1 MSELILVR
9 HGQASF
15 GAESYDKLSA
25 QGARQ
30 IEILADYWRTLGDQ
44 FDHLYSGELKRQIE
58 TAEGLRSLVT
68 APDAIQVHPG
78 FNEYNGEPI
87 ISLYLRDHAAADGF
101 GDNVQLP
108 ITDRKTFQLVLEA
121 ATTRWIN
128 DTLEASNADAGYES
142 WRDFQARVHGALD
155 ELMQRHTGGS
165 RVLVSTS
172 GGVIA
177 LALQRALQLPD
188 NQVLATNWMVHNSSV
203 TRLVYGR
210 GKVSLA
216 SFNSLAHLEVPAWRD
231 LITFR

>member
-15 GAESYDKLSA
+15 GADSYDKLSP
-25 QGARQ
+25 QGIRQ
-30 IEILADYWRTLGDQ
+30 VEILAQYWQTLNDP
-44 FDHLYSGELKRQIE
+44 FDHIYSGELKRQIE
-58 TAEGLRSLVT
+58 TADCLRSLLREPQET
-68 APDAIQVHPG
+68 QLHAG

-87 ISLYLRDHAAADGF
+87 MRLYMRDYAEKEGF
-101 GDNVQLP
+101 GAGLTLP
-108 ITDRKTFQLVLEA
+108 IKDRKTFQLVLEA
-121 ATTRWIN
+121 ATTHWIN
-128 DTLEASNADAGYES
+128 GTLQASTQDTDFEP

-165 RVLVSTS
+165 RVLISTS

-188 NQVLATNWMVHNSSV
+188 NQVLATNWMVNNSSV

-231 LITFR
+231 LISFR

>member
-1 MSELILVR
+1 LSELILVR

-15 GAESYDKLSA
+15 GADSYDKLSP
-25 QGARQ
+25 QGIRQ
-30 IEILADYWRTLGDQ
+30 VGILADYWRSLGDQ

-58 TAEGLRSLVT
+58 TADALRPLVAGGKT
-68 APDAIQVHPG
+68 SQIHPG

-87 ISLYLRDHAAADGF
+87 IRLYLRDHAAAEGF
-101 GDNVQLP
+101 GDLQLP
-108 ITDRKTFQLVLEA
+108 ITNRKTFQLVLEA
-121 ATTRWIN
+121 ATTHWIN
-128 DTLEASNADAGYES
+128 DSLQASAEDRDYEA

-155 ELMQRHTGGS
+155 ELMRRHTGGS

-216 SFNSLAHLEVPAWRD
+216 SFNSLAHLEVTAWRD

>member
-1 MSELILVR
+1 LSELILVR

-15 GAESYDKLSA
+15 GADSYDKLSP
-25 QGARQ
+25 QGLRQ
-30 IEILADYWRTLGDQ
+30 VEILAQYWQTLKDPFDY
-44 FDHLYSGELKRQIE
+44 LYSGELKRQIE
-58 TAEGLRSLVT
+58 TADCLRPLLREPQ
-68 APDAIQVHPG
+68 AAKLHAG

-87 ISLYLRDHAAADGF
+87 IRLYLRDFAEKEGF
-101 GDNVQLP
+101 GAELTLP

-121 ATTRWIN
+121 ATTHWIN
-128 DTLEASNADAGYES
+128 DTLQPSARDTDYES

-165 RVLVSTS
+165 RVLISTS

-188 NQVLATNWMVHNSSV
+188 NQVLAANWMVNNSSV

-216 SFNSLAHLEVPAWRD
+216 CFNSLAHLEVPAWRD

>member
-1 MSELILVR
+1 LSELILVR

-25 QGARQ
+25 QGVRQ
-30 IEILADYWRTLGDQ
+30 VAILADYWRTLGDQ
-44 FDHLYSGELKRQIE
+44 FDHLYSGELQRQIE
-58 TAEGLRSLVT
+58 TAEGLRPLLVD
-68 APDAIQVHPG
+68 PDAMRVHPG

-101 GDNVQLP
+101 GDDVRLP
-108 ITDRKTFQLVLEA
+108 ITNRKTFQLVLEA
-121 ATTRWIN
+121 ATTHWIN
-128 DTLEASNADAGYES
+128 GTLQASAGDPGYEP

-155 ELMQRHTGGS
+155 ELMQRHKGGS

-216 SFNSLAHLEVPAWRD
+216 SFNGLAHLEVPAWRD

>member
-1 MSELILVR
+1 LSELILVR

-15 GAESYDKLSA
+15 GAESYDKLSPLGVH
-25 QGARQ
+25 QV
-30 IEILADYWRTLGDQ
+30 EILAKYWQTLGEQ
-44 FDHLYSGELKRQIE
+44 FDHLYSGELVRQIE
-58 TAEGLRSLVT
+58 TAECLRALLPAQLAPQVLPGL
-68 APDAIQVHPG
+68 
-78 FNEYNGEPI
+78 NEYNGEPI
-87 ISLYLRDHAAADGF
+87 IRLYLRDHAQSEGF
-101 GDNVQLP
+101 GADLKLP

-121 ATTRWIN
+121 ATAHWIEGTLQPSGEDN
-128 DTLEASNADAGYES
+128 DFES
-142 WRDFQARVHGALD
+142 WRDFQCRVHGALD
-155 ELMQRHTGGS
+155 ELMLRHTGGS

-188 NQVLATNWMVHNSSV
+188 AQTIATNWMVKNSSV

-216 SFNSLAHLEVPAWRD
+216 TFNSLSHLEVPAWRE

>member
-15 GAESYDKLSA
+15 GAESYDKLSP
-25 QGARQ
+25 QGIRQ
-30 IEILADYWRTLGDQ
+30 VEILADYWQALGDQ

-58 TAEGLRSLVT
+58 TADCLRPLVPGQHET
-68 APDAIQVHPG
+68 LVHPG

-87 ISLYLRDHAAADGF
+87 IRLYLRDHAASEGF
-101 GDNVQLP
+101 GADVQLP

-121 ATTRWIN
+121 ATTHWIN
-128 DTLEASNADAGYES
+128 GTLRPSADDIDFEP
-142 WRDFQARVHGALD
+142 WREFQARVHVALD

-165 RVLVSTS
+165 RVLIATS

-177 LALQRALQLPD
+177 LALQHAVQLPD
-188 NQVLATNWMVHNSSV
+188 NQVLAANWMVNNSSV

-216 SFNSLAHLEVPAWRD
+216 CFNSLAHLEVPAWRD

>member
-15 GAESYDKLSA
+15 GAESYDKLSS
-25 QGARQ
+25 QGVRQ
-30 IEILADYWRTLGDQ
+30 VEILADYWRTLGDQ
-44 FDHLYSGELKRQIE
+44 FDHLYSGELKRQLE
-58 TAEGLRSLVT
+58 TAEGLRALVT
-68 APDAIQVHPG
+68 SPDAIQVHPG

-101 GDNVQLP
+101 GDDVRLP

-128 DTLEASNADAGYES
+128 DTLQASNADTGYES
-142 WRDFQARVHGALD
+142 WRDFQTRVHGALD

>member
-15 GAESYDKLSA
+15 GAESYDKLSP
-25 QGARQ
+25 QGVRQ
-30 IEILADYWRTLGDQ
+30 VEILADYWQALGDQ
-44 FDHLYSGELKRQIE
+44 FDHLYSGELRRQIE
-58 TAEGLRSLVT
+58 TADCLRVLLPAGHRT
-68 APDAIQVHPG
+68 QVHAG

-87 ISLYLRDHAAADGF
+87 IRLYLRDYAAKEGF
-101 GDNVQLP
+101 AAGLKTP

-121 ATTRWIN
+121 ATAHWISGSLQTSAE
-128 DTLEASNADAGYES
+128 DKDFEP
-142 WRDFQARVHGALD
+142 WQDFQSRVHDALD
-155 ELMQRHTGGS
+155 ELMARHTGGS
-165 RVLVSTS
+165 RVLISTS

-188 NQVLATNWMVHNSSV
+188 NQVLATNWMVNNSSV

-210 GKVSLA
+210 GKVSMA

-231 LITFR
+231 LVTFR

>member
-15 GAESYDKLSA
+15 GAESYDKLSP
-25 QGARQ
+25 QGVRQ
-30 IEILADYWRTLGDQ
+30 VEILADYWQTLGDQ
-44 FDHLYSGELKRQIE
+44 FDHLYSGELMRQIE
-58 TAEGLRSLVT
+58 TADCLRALL
-68 APDAIQVHPG
+68 PDGQQPQVHPG

-87 ISLYLRDHAAADGF
+87 IRLYLRDHAVKEGFAAE
-101 GDNVQLP
+101 LKTP

-121 ATTRWIN
+121 ATTHWIN
-128 DTLEASNADAGYES
+128 GSLQASAEDEDFES
-142 WRDFQARVHGALD
+142 WRDFQSRVHDALD
-155 ELMQRHTGGS
+155 ELMARHTGGS
-165 RVLVSTS
+165 RVLISTS

-177 LALQRALQLPD
+177 MALQRALQLPD
-188 NQVLATNWMVHNSSV
+188 NQVLATNWMVNNSSV

-231 LITFR
+231 LVTFR

>member
-15 GAESYDKLSA
+15 GAESYDKLSP
-25 QGARQ
+25 QGVKQVA
-30 IEILADYWRTLGDQ
+30 ILADYWRALGDR
-44 FDHLYSGELKRQIE
+44 FDHLYSGELKRQLE
-58 TAEGLRSLVT
+58 TADGLHSLVSERK
-68 APDAIQVHPG
+68 PIQVHPG

-87 ISLYLRDHAAADGF
+87 IRLYLRDHAAAEGF
-101 GDNVQLP
+101 GPDLQPP

-121 ATTRWIN
+121 ATTHWIN
-128 DTLEASNADAGYES
+128 DTLRATADDQDYES
-142 WRDFQARVHGALD
+142 WGDFQGRVHQALD
-155 ELMQRHTGGS
+155 ELMAQHTGGS
-165 RVLVSTS
+165 RVLVATS

-188 NQVLATNWMVHNSSV
+188 NQVLATNWMVNNSSV

-216 SFNSLAHLEVPAWRD
+216 AFNSLAHLEVPAWRD
-231 LITFR
+231 LVTFR

>member
-1 MSELILVR
+1 LSELILVR

-15 GAESYDKLSA
+15 GAESYDKLSP
-25 QGARQ
+25 QGIRQ
-30 IEILADYWRTLGDQ
+30 VEILAEYWRTLGDQ
-44 FDHLYSGELKRQIE
+44 FDHLYSGELMRQIE
-58 TAEGLRSLVT
+58 TANCLRSLVPGHSE
-68 APDAIQVHPG
+68 ARVHSG

-87 ISLYLRDHAAADGF
+87 IRMYLRDHAASEGF
-101 GDNVQLP
+101 AAGLRLP

-121 ATTRWIN
+121 ATAHWIN
-128 DTLEASNADAGYES
+128 GTLRPTAEDTDFEH
-142 WRDFQARVHGALD
+142 WHDFQSRVHGALD

-165 RVLVSTS
+165 RVLISTS

-177 LALQRALQLPD
+177 LALQHAVQLPD
-188 NQVLATNWMVHNSSV
+188 NQVLAANWMVNNSSV

-216 SFNSLAHLEVPAWRD
+216 CFNSLSHLEVPAWRD

>member
-15 GAESYDKLSA
+15 GAESYDKLSP
-25 QGARQ
+25 QGVRQ
-30 IEILADYWRTLGDQ
+30 VEILADFWQTLGEQ
-44 FDHLYSGELKRQIE
+44 FDHLYSGELMRQIE
-58 TAEGLRSLVT
+58 TADCLRELVP
-68 APDAIQVHPG
+68 AQQGAQIHPG
-78 FNEYNGEPI
+78 LNEYNGEPI
-87 ISLYLRDHAAADGF
+87 IRIFLRDYAQAEGYGADL
-101 GDNVQLP
+101 QLP
-108 ITDRKTFQLVLEA
+108 IRDRKTFQLVLEA
-121 ATTRWIN
+121 ATTHWIN
-128 DTLEASNADAGYES
+128 GTLQATTDDNDFEP

-155 ELMQRHTGGS
+155 ELMQQHTGGS
-165 RVLVSTS
+165 RVLISTS

-188 NQVLATNWMVHNSSV
+188 NQVLAANWMVNNSSV